1 MFYSNPKGWPE
12 GKTLAI
18 CVNVIC
24 EQWGADGKPGKGPFA
39 NPIDPN
45 YEDLASKSW
54 AEYAKTTGLYRLLDI
69 CEDLDVAATVAFS
82 GILSKSNPE
91 LFERAARNGKHT
103 FLAHSWSQDRY
114 HAYMTQEEEDAEIK
128 RCINAFKETT
138 GRRPLG
144 YGCPRGAL
152 SKVTAELLKK
162 NGFIWM
168 QDFLDSD
175 VPYNVE
181 TPAGSIVN
189 IPYNMAVNDLPI
201 YLRHGNPPGTFKD
214 SLSSVLKGWQ
224 SIGAPYYVLDLSA
237 HCHVLGRP
245 TGAVE
250 FYAALEMAKQHEF
263 VWMTTRDEIAN
274 RWYANH
280 SNSGGN

>member
-1 MFYSNPKGWPE
+1 MRYENPKGWPE
-12 GKTLAI
+12 GKTLAV

-39 NPIDPN
+39 NPMKPE

-82 GILSKSNPE
+82 GILAQTNPD
-91 LFERAARNGKHT
+91 LFQRAAKGGQHA

-114 HAYMTQEEEDAEIK
+114 HAYMSRDEEDAEIK
-128 RCINAFKETT
+128 RCIDAFEQTT
-138 GRRPLG
+138 GRRPYG

-152 SKVTAELLKK
+152 SADTAELLKA
-162 NGFIWM
+162 NGFTWM

-175 VPYNVE
+175 VPYNVP
-181 TPAGSIVN
+181 TALGPIVN
-189 IPYNMAVNDLPI
+189 IPYNMAINDLPI
-201 YLRHGNPPGTFKD
+201 YLRHGNPPNTF
-214 SLSSVLKGWQ
+214 LQTLKSILDGWEN
-224 SIGAPYYVLDLSA
+224 IGSPYYVLDLSA

-245 TGAVE
+245 AAAVE
-250 FYAALEMAKQHEF
+250 FYAALELAKTHDA
-263 VWMTTRDEIAN
+263 VWMTTRDEIAK

-280 SNSGGN
+280 